1 MFRLSNN
8 KTVSN
13 ISLTGTMFA
22 QIFDL
27 EISNDGK
34 IRETRY
40 FIIRELYY
48 LCEKIRSRSLI

>member
-1 MFRLSNN
+1 
-8 KTVSN
+8 
-13 ISLTGTMFA
+13 MFA